1 MLPEAFIYS
10 SDENLS
16 KALSAVLRRTKLD
29 PVCVSRVG
37 GALHLLRSRKFPAII
52 VDCLDRPA
60 ATDLF
65 ELCRH
70 AGSNR
75 SSIIFALTGDNESA
89 ISWGV
94 SFAVKRPV
102 DFDVRA
108 FANLVRTAEGM
119 ILQDFRRYRRIPIN
133 SVAMLD
139 NDEHSLKVKMV
150 NVSEGGMCVQGEI
163 PGWNKEH
170 KVEMTHP
177 EINSRF
183 RADSY
188 VVWSRNGRSGIQFR
202 YVRPSARD
210 ALYQW
215 LEAR

>member
-1 MLPEAFIYS
+1 MLPEALIYS

-16 KALSAVLRRTKLD
+16 KALSVVLSRTKLD

-37 GALHLLRSRKFPAII
+37 GALNLLRRRKFPAII

-60 ATDLF
+60 AKDLF
-65 ELCRH
+65 ELCRRV
-70 AGSNR
+70 GSNK
-75 SSIIFALTGDNESA
+75 SSIVFALTGANESA
-89 ISWGV
+89 VSLGV
-94 SFAVKRPV
+94 SFAVTRPV
-102 DFDVRA
+102 DLDVRA
-108 FANLVRTAEGM
+108 FANVLRTAEGM

-133 SVAMLD
+133 SFAMLD
-139 NDEHSLKVKMV
+139 NDEHSLKLKTV

-170 KVEMTHP
+170 KVQLTHP

-202 YVRPSARD
+202 YVTPSARD
-210 ALYQW
+210 VLYHW